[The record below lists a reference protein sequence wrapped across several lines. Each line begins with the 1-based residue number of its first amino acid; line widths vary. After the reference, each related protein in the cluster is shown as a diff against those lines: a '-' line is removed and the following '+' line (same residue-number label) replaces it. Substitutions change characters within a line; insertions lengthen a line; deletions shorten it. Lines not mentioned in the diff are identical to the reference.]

1 METKASWSTENIQ
14 MINQLNMSRYKA
26 EDETLTSAFSSSK
39 WPHDRTSEPETKRKV
54 PRKWDAGEMDV
65 SYCYKWVI

>member
-1 METKASWSTENIQ
+1 MT
-14 MINQLNMSRYKA
+14 NQLNVSKYKA

-54 PRKWDAGEMDV
+54 PGNGMQVKWM
-65 SYCYKWVI
+65 